1 MKNILV
7 FTHHEKLE
15 NNSIFEDIFM
25 KIDSS
30 KVRFYCLE
38 TDALSMRYP
47 DLSIKEDSVD
57 EHNIDLIMTLGGDG
71 TILRTVEYV
80 NSLGVPVLG
89 VNLGKLGFLAEVEPD
104 EAMGAIDL
112 FIKGKAKID
121 ARMMLECEIPSDTGT
136 VSRVALNDCVISKSV
151 TEKLLRFSI
160 IVNDE
165 HLVSFAAD
173 AIIFSTPTGSTAYS
187 LSAGGPIVSP
197 VLEAVIMTP
206 VCPHTIFSRSMVFSK
221 RDEIKIRLDS
231 PGKEAIISID
241 GKAISSFG
249 GERRVVVRCSERK
262 FKMIAHRK
270 KTFYVIFKEK
280 FLNFS

>member
-1 MKNILV
+1 LKNILV

-25 KIDSS
+25 KIDSN

-38 TDALSMRYP
+38 TDALSIRYP
-47 DLSIKEDSVD
+47 ELSIKEDNLS
-57 EHNIDLIMTLGGDG
+57 ENNIDLIMTLGGDG
-71 TILRTVEYV
+71 TILRTVDYA

-104 EAMGAIDL
+104 EAIGVIDL
-112 FIKGKAKID
+112 FIKGKAIID
-121 ARMMLECEIPSDTGT
+121 ARMLLECEIPSDTGKKY
-136 VSRVALNDCVISKSV
+136 RVALNDCVISKSV
-151 TEKLLRFSI
+151 AEKLLRFSI

-165 HLVSFAAD
+165 QLVSFAAD

-197 VLEAVIMTP
+197 VLEAVIVTP

-221 RDEIKIRLDS
+221 QDEIRIQLDS
-231 PGKEAIISID
+231 PSKEAIISID
-241 GKAISSFG
+241 GKAISSFR
-249 GERRVVVRCSERK
+249 GEHHVVVRCSDRR
-262 FKMIAHRK
+262 FKIIANRK

>member
-15 NNSIFEDIFM
+15 NNSIFEDIFRKM
-25 KIDSS
+25 DSDR
-30 KVRFYCLE
+30 VRFYCLE
-38 TDALSMRYP
+38 SDALSIRYP
-47 DLSIKEDSVD
+47 ELSIKEDSLG
-57 EHNIDLIMTLGGDG
+57 EHEIDLIMTLGGDG
-71 TILRTVEYV
+71 TILRTVEYA

-104 EAMGAIDL
+104 EVTGAIDL

-121 ARMMLECEIPSDTGT
+121 ARMLLECEIPSDTGAEL
-136 VSRVALNDCVISKSV
+136 RVALNDCVISKAV
-151 TEKLLRFSI
+151 TEKLLRFSVF
-160 IVNDE
+160 VNDD

-197 VLEAVIMTP
+197 ALEAVIMTP

-221 RDEIKIRLDS
+221 RDEIEIRLDS

-241 GKAISSFG
+241 GKAISSFS
-249 GERRVVVRCSERK
+249 GEHHVVVRCSNRR
-262 FKMIAHRK
+262 FKIIAHRK

-280 FLNFS
+280 FLNFG